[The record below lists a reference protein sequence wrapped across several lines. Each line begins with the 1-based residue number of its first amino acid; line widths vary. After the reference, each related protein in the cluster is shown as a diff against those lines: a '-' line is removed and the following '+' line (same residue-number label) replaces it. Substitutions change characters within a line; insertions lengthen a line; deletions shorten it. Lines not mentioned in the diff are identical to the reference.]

1 MNVLFYIDPHVI
13 RQNPLGYSWVVNRLY
28 NALCAYELH
37 KDGQEE
43 LAFKLLVTK
52 YEAPPQ
58 PFIVTLPDNAGRELM
73 KFNCK
78 WDETAMEQ
86 WELLMCGQGL
96 IAEIYYD
103 ILYYLMK
110 KHAIDAFL
118 YWGSNHTVR
127 KFADSFG
134 IYSFAMELGPTRQP
148 FFETACFDPLGVN
161 GDAYSSGLCLNE
173 FPGCDI
179 SRLCYSL
186 RFEYDFFSSAY
197 RPIRSAHAKSIYREG
212 SKILVPLQLDD
223 DSNCILHSDYGGMED
238 FVRDVVPQLVENN
251 HIVFVKP
258 HPGAHPSCN
267 KGGARR
273 MNVEAHQRCE
283 AYIKDEFSHSGRVI
297 WLDDIGKEDYLSL
310 LTKMNAVITINS
322 SVGFEALLLGRV
334 VTALGRAPYNISN
347 RLPTLENILNSEI
360 DPGDYS
366 ETAGKIANIML
377 NYYLYP
383 IEILDDLS
391 ILSRALD
398 RGIAITDQ
406 YRSGGYD
413 AIHRFVR
420 NNPINYVG

>member
-1 MNVLFYIDPHVI
+1 
-13 RQNPLGYSWVVNRLY
+13 
-28 NALCAYELH
+28 
-37 KDGQEE
+37 
-43 LAFKLLVTK
+43 
-52 YEAPPQ
+52 
-58 PFIVTLPDNAGRELM
+58 
-73 KFNCK
+73 
-78 WDETAMEQ
+78 
-86 WELLMCGQGL
+86 
-96 IAEIYYD
+96 
-103 ILYYLMK
+103 
-110 KHAIDAFL
+110 
-118 YWGSNHTVR
+118 
-127 KFADSFG
+127 
-134 IYSFAMELGPTRQP
+134 
-148 FFETACFDPLGVN
+148 
-161 GDAYSSGLCLNE
+161 
-173 FPGCDI
+173 
-179 SRLCYSL
+179 
-186 RFEYDFFSSAY
+186 
-197 RPIRSAHAKSIYREG
+197 
-212 SKILVPLQLDD
+212 
-223 DSNCILHSDYGGMED
+223 
-238 FVRDVVPQLVENN
+238 
-251 HIVFVKP
+251 
-258 HPGAHPSCN
+258 
-267 KGGARR
+267 